1 MIWGYTHDLT
11 KKPPISSFLG
21 SRKMG
26 GTFSFGQAK
35 RLLPFPEVERCLAS
49 LPPTYEKELG

>member
-1 MIWGYTHDLT
+1 
-11 KKPPISSFLG
+11 
-21 SRKMG
+21 MG